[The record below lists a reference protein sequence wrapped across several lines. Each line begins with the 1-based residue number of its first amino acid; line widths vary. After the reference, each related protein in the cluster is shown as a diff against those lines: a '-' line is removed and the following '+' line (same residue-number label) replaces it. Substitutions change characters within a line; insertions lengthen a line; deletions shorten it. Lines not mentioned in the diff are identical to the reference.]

1 MERKLIRNEIKDYA
15 FITLGL
21 VLYTL
26 GWTVFLLPYE
36 MITGGVAGISA
47 IVFYATEIPIEYTYF
62 SLNFI
67 LLAIGLKFLGIRFL
81 MKTIYAILLLTAFL
95 HGAQELIRQ
104 PDGSFMQI
112 LGPGQE
118 FMSLVIGTMMIG
130 CALAIVFLNNGSTGG
145 NDIIAAIVN
154 KYYNISI
161 GQVLIIVDI
170 LIICSCIPIFGNWR
184 MVVFGLIAMAIEN
197 FMLDYV
203 MNARRESVQ
212 FLIFSSKYQEI
223 ANAIGTKT
231 THGVT
236 LLHAEGWY
244 TGNNMKVLCVMAKK
258 RESLTIFRLVKMI
271 DSNAFIS
278 QSSVIGVYGKGFDTL
293 KVKVSQEKDNT
304 AGNSIEDRNQIIKK
318 ELENETD
325 SSDKQ

>member
-1 MERKLIRNEIKDYA
+1 MFPRKKAEIQKMKKKIIRNEIKDYA

-21 VLYTL
+21 ILYTF
-26 GWTVFLLPYE
+26 GWTFFLLPYE
-36 MITGGVAGISA
+36 MVTGGVAGISA
-47 IVFYATEIPIEYTYF
+47 IVFYATSIPIEYTYF
-62 SLNFI
+62 SLNCI
-67 LLAIGLKFLGIRFL
+67 LLIIGLKFLGIKFL
-81 MKTIYAILLLTAFL
+81 IKTIYAIILLSVFL
-95 HGAQELIRQ
+95 HFAQDLIRQ

-154 KYYNISI
+154 KYYNVSI
-161 GQVLIIVDI
+161 GQVLIAVDI
-170 LIICSCIPIFGNWR
+170 LIICSCIPIFHNWR
-184 MVVFGLIAMAIEN
+184 MVVFGLIAMAIED
-197 FMLDYV
+197 FVLDYV

-212 FLIFSSKYQEI
+212 FLIFSGKYQEI

-244 TGNNMKVLCVMAKK
+244 TGNEMKVLCVMARK

-271 DSNAFIS
+271 DPNAFIS
-278 QSSVIGVYGKGFDTL
+278 QSSVIGVYGKGFDTI
-293 KVKVSQEKDNT
+293 KVKVKQEQASTKTLQD
-304 AGNSIEDRNQIIKK
+304 
-318 ELENETD
+318 ETD
-325 SSDKQ
+325 CSNQQ